1 MEKALISLGEKEIV
15 SLINE
20 NKDAE
25 IHCDFCEKD
34 YIFGPERLKEILK
47 KSRALSQ

>member
-1 MEKALISLGEKEIV
+1 VEKALISLGEKEIV